1 MLDVAGTALTAE
13 DKEVLAHPLVGG
25 VILFSRNYEEPA
37 QVSELISSIHAIRAT
52 PLLIAADQEGGRVQR
67 FRDGFTRLPPV
78 ADLGVIYDKD
88 RAQARK
94 LAEQTGW
101 LNAAELREV
110 GVDLNFSPVL
120 DLDMKKS
127 AVIGDRAFHKNP
139 EAVAELARSYMRGME
154 QAGMSAVGKHFPGH
168 GSITADSHETISID
182 TRSYADIRNADLV
195 SFERLIHYGIPAL
208 MIAHIVYPECDALPA
223 GFSRFWLQDILR
235 NELDFKGAIFSDDLS
250 MKGAAG
256 IGGIVERAEASLE
269 AGCDMFLVCND
280 RSASVE
286 VLDNLRPDVNPA
298 SNARLL
304 QLQGREYNN
313 DNQILRES
321 SHWHTAAKAIES
333 YSLKETLDFDL

>member
-1 MLDVAGTALTAE
+1 MLDVAGTELTAE
-13 DKEVLAHPLVGG
+13 DKEILAHPLVGG
-25 VILFSRNYEEPA
+25 VILFSRNYEAPA
-37 QVSELISSIHAIRAT
+37 QLSELIASIHSIRAT

-78 ADLGVIYDKD
+78 ADLGVIHDKD
-88 RAQARK
+88 RARARE

-101 LNAAELREV
+101 LNAAELREA

-127 AVIGDRAFHKNP
+127 TVIGDRAFHKNP
-139 EAVAELARSYMRGME
+139 ETVAELARSYMRGME
-154 QAGMSAVGKHFPGH
+154 LAGMSAVGKHFPGH
-168 GSITADSHETISID
+168 GSITADSHETISVD

-195 SFERLIHYGIPAL
+195 AFERLIHYGIPAL
-208 MIAHIVYPECDALPA
+208 MIAHIIYPECDALPA

-235 NELDFKGAIFSDDLS
+235 TELDFKGAIFSDDLS

-256 IGGIVERAEASLE
+256 VGGIVERAEASLE

-280 RSASVE
+280 RSAAVQ
-286 VLDNLRPDVNPA
+286 VIDNLRPDISPV

-304 QLQGREYNN
+304 QLQGRDITN
-313 DNQILRES
+313 DNQVLRETA
-321 SHWHTAAKAIES
+321 HWHAAAKAIES